1 MTHAPMSMPVP
12 PMPAPGRVLRS
23 PVGLCHAVTALL
35 GFVIVVDL
43 LILAASLN
51 MRALM
56 DEVASGGTVDFDEG
70 EARRADLA
78 MAGTSVLYLVAMVAT
93 ATVFIIWFHRVRQN
107 ADVFAPDTQRRT
119 AGWAIG
125 AWFIPLAN
133 LWIPRGIAADVL
145 RASQSNPYAGAVRYI
160 GLLNAWWGMWVWA
173 AVFDRYASK
182 RYSKA
187 QDVDA
192 IHDAAGL
199 VATGAGFDL
208 VAAVLAILFVRRL
221 TAAQHNKALA
231 GPVMPKN

>member
-1 MTHAPMSMPVP
+1 VTHAPMPMPVP
-12 PMPAPGRVLRS
+12 PMPVPGRGLRS
-23 PVGLCHAVTALL
+23 PVGLSYAVTALL

-43 LILAASLN
+43 LIVAASLN
-51 MRALM
+51 MRSLM
-56 DEVASGGTVDFDEG
+56 SKVASGGTVDFDEG
-70 EARRADLA
+70 EASRADFA

-93 ATVFIIWFHRVRQN
+93 AAVFIIWFHRVRQN

-125 AWFIPLAN
+125 AWFIPIGN
-133 LWIPRGIAADVL
+133 LWIPRGIAADIL
-145 RASQSNPYAGAVRYI
+145 RAGQSDPYAGAVRHI

-182 RYSKA
+182 SYSKA

-199 VATGAGFDL
+199 VMAGAGFDMA
-208 VAAVLAILFVRRL
+208 AAVLAILFVRKV
-221 TAAQHNKALA
+221 TAAQHTKALA
-231 GPVMPKN
+231 GPPVPQ